1 MVWNSDWAPG
11 GKAGPTL
18 ALGAQ
23 VHAMYLSE
31 QKGRSQNPHLPR
43 PHLRVGS
50 GGKGISLE
58 NPCVTWGLLKVS
70 RFFLFV
76 SVLLPAAFGW
86 VLTWY
91 GLGFC
96 YSVVV
101 AALSIMLQ
109 CYRFL
114 YLILVTISVGS
125 SQYWLT
131 VVDDLCMF
139 YLWFL
144 YPDITKQ
151 LQSK

>member
-1 MVWNSDWAPG
+1 MVWTSDWAPG

-50 GGKGISLE
+50 GGKGISLG